1 MDTLLNALRAVAE
14 ATRLRLLV
22 ACAQG
27 EMTVSELTTILG
39 QSQPRISRHLKVMC
53 DAGLLERFREGSWV
67 FYRLAE
73 PRTGP
78 AGVLARDVLA
88 LTPEDGAGFARDRM
102 RIAQVKDARAARA
115 AAYFRTNA
123 AQWDSIRSMHID
135 ERVVERALQEAL
147 PPNHIEDLL
156 DIGTG
161 TGRILEMLGPRIG
174 YGIGIDLSPAML
186 AVARANLESRALT
199 NCQVRL
205 GDMYDLPWDAARFD
219 VVTIHQV
226 LHFADDPAAAIAEA
240 ARVLRAGGRMAIV
253 DFTPHDREEL
263 RIEHAHR
270 RLGFGDEEVADW
282 YHAAGLR
289 LNGVRHLTGD
299 PLTVGL
305 WSASRGA
312 GDGPAEIARTA
323 AVRPSLAAVS

>member
-1 MDTLLNALRAVAE
+1 MNALRAVAE
-14 ATRLRLLV
+14 ETRLRLLA
-22 ACAQG
+22 ACARG

-78 AGVLARDVLA
+78 AGALARDVLA
-88 LTPEDGAGFARDRM
+88 LTPEDAAGLARDRM

-115 AAYFRTNA
+115 AAYFRANA

-135 ERVVERALQEAL
+135 ERVVERALREAL
-147 PPNHIEDLL
+147 PADRIEDLL

-161 TGRILEMLGPRIG
+161 TGRILEMLGPGIG
-174 YGIGIDLSPAML
+174 YGMGIDLSRAML
-186 AVARANLESRALT
+186 AVARANLESRSLT
-199 NCQVRL
+199 NCRVRL
-205 GDMYDLPWDAARFD
+205 GDMYDLPWDGARFD

-240 ARVLRAGGRMAIV
+240 ARVLRAGGRIAIV

-282 YHAAGLR
+282 FRAAGLR
-289 LNGVRHLTGD
+289 LDSVRHLAGD

-305 WSASRGA
+305 WAASRD
-312 GDGPAEIARTA
+312 GDGGPAGIGA
-323 AVRPSLAAVS
+323 AASAGPALAASP